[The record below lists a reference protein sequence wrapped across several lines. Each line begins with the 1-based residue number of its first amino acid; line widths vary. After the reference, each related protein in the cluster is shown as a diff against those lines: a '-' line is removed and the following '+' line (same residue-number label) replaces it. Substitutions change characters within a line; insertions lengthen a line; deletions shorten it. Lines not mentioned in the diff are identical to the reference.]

1 MVITKS
7 ILSRH
12 YDVNV
17 SIPGVNIGMCYR
29 PSNTYSTKQ
38 WLFLLKVWW
47 WWKWWWCKN
56 FKMQSLQ
63 KKNYLSKSLFN
74 EQQES
79 CKNAKNENI
88 EDIVWIYPA
97 NHISWY
103 LWTGQAG
110 QGRQN
115 YFLFRQKMTTL
126 RTFYFHLSLSNAQ
139 WVKNLLYFFHL
150 MAQNLKLT
158 RNRGVRV
165 GRTFIYLEETVFEY
179 EKTQCEDLNWNWK
192 ISPASKSG
200 KQFLF
205 PSHESSAAFDL

>member
-7 ILSRH
+7 VLSRR

-17 SIPGVNIGMCYR
+17 SIPGVNIGMCCR

-56 FKMQSLQ
+56 FKMQSLLKNINCKSPFSTNSRRVAKML
-63 KKNYLSKSLFN
+63 KKMRTLKILFEFTLQIIYL
-74 EQQES
+74 
-79 CKNAKNENI
+79 
-88 EDIVWIYPA
+88 
-97 NHISWY
+97 
-103 LWTGQAG
+103 GQDRQVR

-115 YFLFRQKMTTL
+115 YFFFCWKMTTL
-126 RTFYFHLSLSNAQ
+126 RIFYFHLSLSNAQ
-139 WVKNLLYFFHL
+139 WVKNLLSFFHL

-165 GRTFIYLEETVFEY
+165 GRTLLYLAETIFED